1 MGYFYALVIEHL
13 EIVLYALTLLAGVV
27 PEALA
32 VLQRRSRGGLSRRRR
47 RRRGGGIFGALGMLL
62 LVFLFGGILI
72 LVLGALAL
80 FKIIGGRRR

>member
-1 MGYFYALVIEHL
+1 MGFFYALVIEHL
-13 EIVLYALTLLAGVV
+13 EMVLYALTLLAGVV

-32 VLQRRSRGGLSRRRR
+32 VLQRRRRGGLSRRR

-62 LVFLFGGILI
+62 LVFLFGGLLI

-80 FKIIGGRRR
+80 FRIIGGRRR